1 MTTLNV
7 LKVLQTIYI
16 IHRPSTDVKTL
27 KNAMRCDLEQIEKQK
42 TFLWVKIVKI

>member
-7 LKVLQTIYI
+7 LKVLQT

-27 KNAMRCDLEQIEKQK
+27 KNAMRCDLEKIETQKK
-42 TFLWVKIVKI
+42 TFFVGKNC

>member
-7 LKVLQTIYI
+7 LKVLQT

-27 KNAMRCDLEQIEKQK
+27 KNAMRCDLEQIETKK
-42 TFLWVKIVKI
+42 NFFVGKNC

>member
-7 LKVLQTIYI
+7 LKVLQT